1 VIRHS
6 RSRRDGIRNTEYVLT
21 NDQRPTNAPDLPPS
35 LERLIVRFQFLIER
49 FYSGRRKL
57 ATVAVLV
64 VAGMVAYHAVFGANG
79 MVVYQQKKIELKSVN
94 SDVEKL
100 EKENERLSDQINGLK
115 SDPKAIEKE
124 AREQL
129 RYARPGEVIYLLP
142 GQKRADTPPPNA
154 TARK

>member
-1 VIRHS
+1 VT
-6 RSRRDGIRNTEYVLT
+6 TEYGNREHDLPPAI
-21 NDQRPTNAPDLPPS
+21 DQRPTTDLPPS
-35 LERLIVRFQFLIER
+35 LERLVVRFQFATER
-49 FYSGRRKL
+49 VYSSRRKL

-64 VAGMVAYHAVFGANG
+64 VAAMVAYHAVFGANG
-79 MVVYQQKKIELKSVN
+79 MVVYQQKKIELKSVT

-100 EKENERLSDQINGLK
+100 DKENERLADQIKGLK

-154 TARK
+154 TAEKRP

>member
-1 VIRHS
+1 LISDHR
-6 RSRRDGIRNTEYVLT
+6 
-21 NDQRPTNAPDLPPS
+21 LPPGELPPVLEQS
-35 LERLIVRFQFLIER
+35 VAYFQAAVERL
-49 FYSGRRKL
+49 YNARRKL

-64 VAGMVAYHAVFGANG
+64 IAALVAYHAVFGANG
-79 MVVYQQKKIELKSVN
+79 MVVYEQKKNELKTVN

-100 EKENERLSDQINGLK
+100 QKENEQLSNQITKLK

-142 GQKRADTPPPNA
+142 GQKRPDTPPPNA
-154 TARK
+154 TAEKR

>member
-1 VIRHS
+1 
-6 RSRRDGIRNTEYVLT
+6 LT
-21 NDQRPTNAPDLPPS
+21 NDQRPATTHDLPPIV
-35 LERLIVRFQFLIER
+35 ERCSAFCTRIIER
-49 FYSGRRKL
+49 VYNSRRKL

-64 VAGMVAYHAVFGANG
+64 VAAMVAYHAVFGANG

-94 SDVEKL
+94 SDVDQL
-100 EKENERLSDQINGLK
+100 QKENERLADQIKGLK

-142 GQKRADTPPPNA
+142 GQKRADTPPHNA

>member
-1 VIRHS
+1 M
-6 RSRRDGIRNTEYVLT
+6 RRYGIPNTE
-21 NDQRPTNAPDLPPS
+21 NDLLNEQRPATTVDLPPS
-35 LERLIVRFQFLIER
+35 VERAAAVCTRAIER
-49 FYSGRRKL
+49 VYSARRKVATIAVFGL
-57 ATVAVLV
+57 AAL
-64 VAGMVAYHAVFGANG
+64 VAYHAVFGANG
-79 MVVYQQKKIELKSVN
+79 MVVYEKKKIELKQVN
-94 SDVEKL
+94 AEVDKL
-100 EKENERLSDQINGLK
+100 QQENQQLTDQIKSLK